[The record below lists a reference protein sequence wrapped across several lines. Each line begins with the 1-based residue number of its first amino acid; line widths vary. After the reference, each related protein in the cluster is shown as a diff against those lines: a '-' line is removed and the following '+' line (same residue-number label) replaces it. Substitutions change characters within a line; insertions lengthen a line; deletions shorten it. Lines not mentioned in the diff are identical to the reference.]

1 MMIGKRINER
11 YKLIRPAGGGGMAD
25 VYLAKDLILDRLV
38 AVKMLK
44 SQFSEDE
51 EFIRR
56 FHREAESASSLFHD
70 NIVSIFDVGEEDG
83 LYYIVMEYVEGQT
96 LKEYVQEH
104 GSLEVKEAV
113 RILSQITEAVSHAH
127 YHHIIHRD
135 IKPQNI
141 LMSINGTAKVTDFG
155 IARAISEATIT
166 HTNSVLGSVHYLSP
180 EQARGG
186 KITYKSDLYALGVIL
201 YEMLAG
207 EVPYSGDTAVTI
219 ALKHLQEP
227 FPKISEVNPSIPQS
241 VENMIMKL
249 TAKNPDNRYE
259 SADEVFADLQTVLSP
274 GRINEEPLHFE
285 DDDEVTKAVPVINPE
300 TPPEE
305 STMVPPIKNKN
316 AEKEEKSGRRP
327 WMWGVL
333 GAVFL
338 IGLLFIVIA
347 VVPRF
352 LHVDEVEVP
361 NVAGL
366 TSAEALEELEELD
379 LEADLQ
385 EREDDSVPVDHV
397 ISVRPEA
404 GTSVKIGSEV
414 TLIVSSTEPVT
425 GMENVLGLSEA
436 EAEEALADYASVN
449 VSYRETTEEP
459 DDTVIEQLPAPGEN
473 TVPEE
478 TEVELIVTEREV
490 FTLGN
495 LYGMTREEV
504 LEELN
509 DAPYIDLAFEEQYHD
524 SMEEGRVFFQEP
536 ARGTEISE
544 SITVDVTF
552 SQGPEEEETDSET
565 NNEENNEEEN
575 NEEMNNE
582 EMNNEEMNN
591 EEQEIEPEPSPEETE
606 DNNADSENN
615 DEQEGVRAEVP
626 FAVNLP
632 DSDGENSESYAIE
645 IQVEDAIN
653 HSPQT
658 VIEEEIT
665 ESTQFAVP
673 MAVEPGGSAALILIV
688 DGEEFAESPYNYT
701 YEEVQQYE

>member
-1 MMIGKRINER
+1 
-11 YKLIRPAGGGGMAD
+11 MAD

-96 LKEYVQEH
+96 LKEYVQEN

-127 YHHIIHRD
+127 YHNIIHRD

-241 VENMIMKL
+241 VENMITKL

-259 SADEVFADLQTVLSP
+259 SADEVFADLQTVLIP
-274 GRINEEPLHFE
+274 GRMNEEPLDFE

-305 STMVPPIKNKN
+305 STMVPPLKNKN
-316 AEKEEKSGRRP
+316 AVEKKSEKRP

-338 IGLLFIVIA
+338 IGLLFIVLA

-366 TSAEALEELEELD
+366 TSTEAVEELEELE
-379 LEADLQ
+379 LEAVLQ
-385 EREDDSVPVDHV
+385 EREDDNVPVDHV
-397 ISVRPEA
+397 ISIRPEA

-414 TLIVSSTEPVT
+414 TLIVSSTDPVT

-436 EAEEALADYASVN
+436 EAEAALADYASVT
-449 VSYRETTEEP
+449 VSYQETTEEP
-459 DDTVIEQLPAPGEN
+459 DDTVIEQLPPPGEN

-509 DAPYIDLAFEEQYHD
+509 DAPYIDLVFEEQYHD
-524 SMEEGRVFFQEP
+524 SMDEGRVFFQDP
-536 ARGTEISE
+536 ARGTEINE
-544 SITVDVTF
+544 SITVEVTF
-552 SQGPEEEETDSET
+552 SRGPEAAEPDNEEDTEESNEEVNNEETNEET
-565 NNEENNEEEN
+565 NNEEDTEETNEET
-575 NEEMNNE
+575 
-582 EMNNEEMNN
+582 NN
-591 EEQEIEPEPSPEETE
+591 EEQEVEPEPSPEETE
-606 DNNADSENN
+606 ENNNTDTDNNE
-615 DEQEGVRAEVP
+615 EQEGARAEVP

-632 DSDGENSESYAIE
+632 DSDDENSESYAIE

-673 MAVEPGGSAALILIV
+673 MAVEPGGSASLILIV